1 MSIFFRLLSSVAD
14 LMNENCFLVDN
25 NIDISLCDLLCDAR
39 VLFRLSVGF
48 CGSCLFRKDLHGEV
62 FFMAFDMRI

>member
-1 MSIFFRLLSSVAD
+1 
-14 LMNENCFLVDN
+14 MNENCFLVDN
-25 NIDISLCDLLCDAR
+25 NIDISLCDLLCGAR